1 MTTTIPLKYRIVTV
15 ILLLL
20 FTVQGYGKKPS
31 YPRTDLRA
39 KQMESKADRSF
50 VKGDYNR
57 AMASYRQADTRL
69 AEGSPKYQ
77 LKLKMARLY
86 TLLQEPKEAIRYY
99 DAVQCTAD
107 TMLTVNDICFFIDAL
122 RQNGEA
128 QRAEIIARKYAFRN
142 PFSRNQRFMNML
154 QSLSNNRYYYAK
166 GGSDYAVKLFERSTE
181 LPEYWL
187 GNWEGNS
194 FYAASH
200 SRMQDPLKVFY
211 HRTQYFAL
219 NSDKALKPFKSIP
232 RELQSGPVAFA
243 GDKTRMV
250 ATGISYRSA
259 DRITGIGT
267 DKGMYATQLYYS
279 NISHRSGGWSSF
291 EPLFDLQEGFSYAHP
306 TFFNQDKSLVF
317 SSDRPGGYGGMDLYI
332 SHWNE
337 ALGKW
342 GEPINMGPLV
352 NTEGD
357 EIYPRI
363 IDDGLYFSSNGQ
375 VGFGGY
381 DIYRVSFGHNLV
393 LPGSMFHYPYP
404 INSANND
411 FGLFFDTEKGY
422 FISDRRGASG
432 KDDIYSFDNSITPLG
447 SQSAIGVSDEY
458 SAMAGNLNLITGLK
472 SSNTQTFEK
481 ELLITPTY
489 RVPDEGEI
497 LLSVYFDF
505 NRYTLDYQAVER
517 LNRLLENP
525 AMDDIEELY
534 VIGYADE
541 FGSQH
546 YNKHLSMQRAEAVA
560 SFMNAGKFTPTLV
573 VEGRGQLS
581 LSQEE
586 YREAMQQAKPT
597 FIQPFIHK
605 EVKTFSSALSFEDR
619 VRLNRTLR
627 RVDVIVKKK

>member
-1 MTTTIPLKYRIVTV
+1 MRTTIRINYRILTV
-15 ILLLL
+15 MLLLL
-20 FTVQGYGKKPS
+20 FTVQGYGKKPND
-31 YPRTDLRA
+31 PKINGRA
-39 KQMESKADRSF
+39 RQIEAKADRSF
-50 VKGDYNR
+50 VKGDYSR
-57 AMASYRQADTRL
+57 AMINYRRADARL
-69 AEGSPKYQ
+69 AESNQKYA

-86 TLLQEPKEAIRYY
+86 TLLQEPKETIHYY
-99 DAVQCTAD
+99 DTVQSMAD

-142 PFSRNQRFMNML
+142 PFSRNQRFINML

-166 GGSDYAVKLFERSTE
+166 GGSDYEVKIFERNTE
-181 LPEYWL
+181 LPEYWI
-187 GNWEGNS
+187 GNWEGDS

-219 NSDKALKPFKSIP
+219 NSDKVLKPFKSIP

-243 GDKTRMV
+243 NDKTMMV

-259 DRITGIGT
+259 DRIAGVGT
-267 DKGMYATQLYYS
+267 DKGLYATQLYYS
-279 NISHRSGGWSSF
+279 KINRRSGGWSRF
-291 EPLFDLQEGFSYAHP
+291 EPLFELQEGFSYAHP
-306 TFFNQDKSLVF
+306 TFFNEDKSLVF

-337 ALGKW
+337 ASGKW
-342 GEPINMGPLV
+342 GDPINMGPVV

-375 VGFGGY
+375 VGYGGY
-381 DIYRVSFGHNLV
+381 DIYRVSFGHNIV
-393 LPGSMFHYPYP
+393 LPGSMYHYPYP

-432 KDDIYSFDNSITPLG
+432 KDDIYSFNSSITPLG
-447 SQSAIGVSDEY
+447 SQSVIGVSDEY

-472 SSNTQTFEK
+472 TSTTQTFEK

-489 RVPDEGEI
+489 RVPDEGEV

-505 NRYTLDYQAVER
+505 NRYALDYHAVER
-517 LNRLLENP
+517 LKELLENP
-525 AMDDIEELY
+525 VMDEIKELSI
-534 VIGYADE
+534 VGYADE
-541 FGSQH
+541 FGSQV
-546 YNKHLSMQRAEAVA
+546 YNKRLSEQRAEAVA
-560 SFMNAGKFTPTLV
+560 TFINAGRLTSNLFI
-573 VEGRGQLS
+573 EGRGQLF

-586 YREAMQQAKPT
+586 YMEAMQQNKPKS
-597 FIQPFIHK
+597 IQLPIYK
-605 EVKTFSSALSFEDR
+605 EVKTVSNYLSFEDR
-619 VRLNRTLR
+619 IRINRTLR
-627 RVDVIVKKK
+627 RVDIIVKKK